1 MRKYNVE
8 KLGKNRELITFE
20 ELNAKGEKIQL
31 ELTRCENS
39 GDTHSLP
46 YLWKKDGYTDR
57 VLETWW
63 SIDVYATEDE
73 GKGACW
79 GLYNPQEKE
88 AEDGK
93 RHVINF
99 DWVFEATEENRQKLI
114 EEVEW
119 LAFPDK
125 CRKKIPCCSCRY
137 MEACT
142 LKK

>member
-1 MRKYNVE
+1 MRKYTVE
-8 KLGKNRELITFE
+8 KFGKSRELVTFE

-31 ELTRCENS
+31 ELVRCENS
-39 GDTHSLP
+39 GGSNSLP
-46 YLWKKDGYTDR
+46 ALWKKAGHIDR

-73 GKGACW
+73 GEGACW

-88 AEDGK
+88 AEDRK

-99 DWVFEATEENRQKLI
+99 DWMLEATEENRQKLI
-114 EEVEW
+114 EEVER

-125 CRKKIPCCSCRY
+125 CKEKIPCCGCRY